1 MSFES
6 LGLSPEL
13 LRALLDLGY
22 ESPTPIQSQAI
33 PVVLGGRDIL
43 AAAQTGTGKT
53 AGFTLPILQRLQP
66 NANTSPSP
74 ARHPIRCLILTP
86 TRELAVQVEESVRQ
100 YSKYLPLRS
109 TVLYGGVAMDPQI
122 KALQA
127 GVEILVATPGRLLD
141 HLQSKTLRLSTASIL
156 VLDEADRMLDMGFI
170 PDIKRIIQLL
180 PGERQTLLF
189 SATFS
194 DEIKRLSDDFLT
206 NPVRIEVAR
215 QNAAAD
221 LVRQRVY
228 RVHEDRKRELL
239 VHLISELGMTQTL
252 VFCGTKIGANKLC
265 GQLVR
270 DGINAAAIHSDKTQ
284 QTRTESLAS
293 FKAGEVS
300 VLVATDVAAR
310 GLDIEQLPFV
320 VNFDLPHV
328 SEDYVHRI
336 GRTGRAG
343 SPGNAISLVSP
354 DEERHLRDIE
364 KLLRSKIESI
374 EPEGFQE
381 ARPVRG
387 ARSERSE
394 RSSERAPRSERR
406 EPPVNGENAGT
417 AESVDSAAGADAGA
431 ATSTVERPAR
441 RERSERAD
449 RAARPG
455 EARAVRGGGS
465 GGSRRRLEDLD
476 PMAGVDLSGPLPP
489 APGSAAATHGAAAA
503 RPGRRT
509 AEIPALLRSFPKNAD
524 S

>member
-170 PDIKRIIQLL
+170 PDIKRILQLL

-239 VHLISELGMTQTL
+239 VRLISELEMSQAI

-284 QTRTESLAS
+284 QARTESLAS

-300 VLVATDVAAR
+300 ILVATDVAAR

-320 VNFDLPHV
+320 VNYDLPHV
-328 SEDYVHRI
+328 AEDYVHRI

-343 SPGNAISLVSP
+343 SPGNAVSLVSP

-364 KLLRSKIESI
+364 KLLKSKVESI
-374 EPEGFQE
+374 EPEGFQD
-381 ARPVRG
+381 ARPARA
-387 ARSERSE
+387 ARSDRAERGERPERAPRGEPLARAVSEVDATAAADTVVAVRAERAPRTERSE
-394 RSSERAPRSERR
+394 RSPRG
-406 EPPVNGENAGT
+406 V
-417 AESVDSAAGADAGA
+417 ES
-431 ATSTVERPAR
+431 
-441 RERSERAD
+441 
-449 RAARPG
+449 RPG
-455 EARAVRGGGS
+455 RS
-465 GGSRRRLEDLD
+465 NGGSRRRLEDLD
-476 PMAGVDLSGPLPP
+476 PMAGVDLSAPVPSVTRSDPGHPASLP
-489 APGSAAATHGAAAA
+489 
-503 RPGRRT
+503 RPGRRP
-509 AEIPALLRSFPKNAD
+509 AEIPALLRSFPKTAG